1 MMYNGVRLLSLL
13 GKKRDLIESLSI
25 LTIFI
30 VSVSIPYFLF
40 NGYEEQVQVRNITW
54 ILFAKEAFEKGYADG
69 LVTIKPEVGTVTLKQ
84 GKVMVKLSM
93 TYQRRMPA
101 PEVIELR
108 LNSNLSALHIP
119 YIKKYVNVN
128 DYMRYKPEVVRIRE
142 GETAEATL
150 IIEFTE
156 ELILTFL
163 YNKSLGSKEIGLII
177 NVDILENHVTEK
189 EYKGIAV
196 EFIPPLKVEL

>member
-1 MMYNGVRLLSLL
+1 MYNGVRLLSLL
-13 GKKRDLIESLSI
+13 SKKRDLIESLSI

-30 VSVSIPYFLF
+30 ASVSVPYFLF
-40 NGYEEQVQVRNITW
+40 KDYEEPYQERSIETMG
-54 ILFAKEAFEKGYADG
+54 FANETYERGYADG
-69 LVTIKPEVGTVTLKQ
+69 LVTIKPEVGSVTLKQ
-84 GKVMVKLSM
+84 GEVMVKLSI

-101 PEVIELR
+101 PEVIELQF
-108 LNSNLSALHIP
+108 NSNLSALHIP

-128 DYMRYKPEVVRIRE
+128 DHMRYKPEVVRIRE

-163 YNKSLGSKEIGLII
+163 YNKSLGSKEIGLIF
-177 NVDILENHVTEK
+177 NVDFLENHVTEK

-196 EFIPPLKVEL
+196 EFVPPLKVEL